1 MSHPYLLQ
9 PFPHAAEEARP
20 MSQTRQTILT
30 RTIAL
35 PRWSRAVSIVVI
47 VAAWACVLLYD
58 LVTLNFTD
66 PLDAGHGFF
75 RTLFPLLGLLP
86 FAARLFQPE
95 DIASDNEAYET
106 YVQLT
111 LITAAAGVCGLIA
124 YLVIFTSDDYR
135 TLTNIWS
142 FIVGRLVALVAYI
155 AVPLVAE
162 GVLRLYRYRSK
173 LAPSKIALGYS
184 YGLAVLVVI
193 PIFVAFFG
201 DLQDV
206 REVSYVLSGLLGV
219 MAFLLSVRGGWI
231 VNLRKRQ
238 KQKLLGWA
246 LVGGI
251 ACIPLMPEST
261 EMASSLYAFFPGL
274 LSLTFG
280 IIVSMLVTQVT
291 VFFNAMLA
299 LPTAEAIDRR
309 NIEVSSLAN
318 FARLLTES
326 FDSKDLTDTAIAL
339 TCDVTRSQA
348 AWIELGEGGT
358 RELLYGTS
366 PKLPATVAQAL
377 MSARPTRQQ
386 TIGEAV
392 RNNERVEMIGQTGEG
407 RWALKNGTTRALR
420 SVAAA
425 PLRSGNKLIGTL
437 FVAKEQVFGFDREHL
452 TILEVIAHQIAL
464 AIEQSR
470 LIQRSFE
477 RERFEQEMLIA
488 RTLQLQLLPKT
499 MPNSVFHEVYAESEP
514 ASIVGGDYYD
524 TLAFS
529 DHTIGIIVADVS
541 GKGASAALYMGMVKG
556 IVQAFSGACATPKE
570 FLTKVNHA
578 LHGTIDNRWFVTM
591 TCVQIIDEE
600 RTLRIA
606 RAGHCPTLVVQQG
619 EARFTRSPGIGLG
632 IAKPALFQRVLQE
645 EEVKFERGDYA
656 IFFSDGLP
664 EARNLGGEELEY
676 ERLRMIVEQGATAQ
690 PSSQEMRDA
699 IFEGINKFTAG
710 ESLVDDSTL
719 VVLRWR

>member
-1 MSHPYLLQ
+1 
-9 PFPHAAEEARP
+9 
-20 MSQTRQTILT
+20 MSQARQTILT
-30 RTIAL
+30 RTIEL
-35 PRWSRAVSIVVI
+35 PRWSRTVSIVAI
-47 VAAWACVLLYD
+47 VVAWACVLLYD
-58 LVTLNFTD
+58 LITLNFTD

-75 RTLFPLLGLLP
+75 RTLFPLLGLIP

-106 YVQLT
+106 YVQIT
-111 LITAAAGVCGLIA
+111 LITIIAGLCGLIA
-124 YLVIFTSDDYR
+124 YLVIFTSDDYQI
-135 TLTNIWS
+135 LTNIWS
-142 FIVGRLVALVAYI
+142 FIVGRLVALVAYV
-155 AVPLVAE
+155 AVPMVAE
-162 GVLRLYRYRSK
+162 GLLRLYRYRSK
-173 LAPSKIALGYS
+173 LAPSKIALVYS

-193 PIFVAFFG
+193 PMFVAFFG
-201 DLQDV
+201 DIHDV

-219 MAFLLSVRGGWI
+219 MGFLLSARGGWI

-238 KQKLLGWA
+238 KLKLLGWA
-246 LVGGI
+246 FAGGI
-251 ACIPLMPEST
+251 ACLPLMPETT
-261 EMASSLYAFFPGL
+261 EMASSLYGFFPGL

-280 IIVSMLVTQVT
+280 IIVSMLVTQTT
-291 VFFNAMLA
+291 VFFHATLA

-318 FARLLTES
+318 FARLLTQS
-326 FDSKDLTDTAIAL
+326 FDSKDLTDTAIAI

-358 RELLYGTS
+358 RELLYGSS

-377 MSARPTRQQ
+377 MNARATRQH

-392 RNNERVEMIGQTGEG
+392 RNNERVEMIGQTSEG
-407 RWALKNGTTRALR
+407 RWALKNGTTRMLR

-452 TILEVIAHQIAL
+452 TILEVVAHQIAL

-488 RTLQLQLLPKT
+488 RTLQQQLLPKT

-591 TCVQIIDEE
+591 TCVQIIGEE
-600 RTLRIA
+600 RRLRIA
-606 RAGHCPTLVVQQG
+606 RAGHCPTLVVQHG
-619 EARFTRSPGIGLG
+619 KARFTKSPGIGLG
-632 IAKPALFQRVLQE
+632 IAKPALFQRALQE
-645 EEVKFERGDYA
+645 EVVEFATGDYA

-664 EARNLGGEELEY
+664 EARNPDGEELEY
-676 ERLRMIVEQGATAQ
+676 EPLRVIVEQAATAQ
-690 PSSQEMRDA
+690 PSSKEMRDA